1 MPLQVLLT
9 WRCNK
14 SGQTGRNMMA
24 QVQLGQHLWRAP
36 WAAMTDTC
44 TPQDSIAYIQV
55 KLLDDKVLTLQ
66 LHELH
71 TTIVLSQKK
80 RSI

>member
-1 MPLQVLLT
+1 MLLT

-14 SGQTGRNMMA
+14 SGQTGQNMMA

-44 TPQDSIAYIQV
+44 MPQDSIAYIQARSLNDLV
-55 KLLDDKVLTLQ
+55 IRLQ
-66 LHELH
+66 LCELDA
-71 TTIVLSQKK
+71 TLILN
-80 RSI
+80 

>member
-1 MPLQVLLT
+1 MLLT

-14 SGQTGRNMMA
+14 SGQTGQNMMA

-55 KLLDDKVLTLQ
+55 GSMHDQNTKMQLWELDATVILT
-66 LHELH
+66 
-71 TTIVLSQKK
+71 
-80 RSI
+80 

>member
-1 MPLQVLLT
+1 MLLT
-9 WRCNK
+9 WRCDK
-14 SGQTGRNMMA
+14 SGQTGQNMMA

-55 KLLDDKVLTLQ
+55 GSLDDQGIRLQ
-66 LHELH
+66 LCELDA
-71 TTIVLSQKK
+71 TVILN
-80 RSI
+80 